1 MQGFAGGL
9 FLPEGSTTRGQ
20 LAAVLWRL
28 EGSPAADG
36 GTDFTDV
43 GPDSWCAA
51 AVRWAS
57 SVDVVL
63 GFGDGRFAPD
73 EAVTREQ
80 TAAILQRY
88 AAYKGWDLSAGEG
101 VDLSS
106 FADAADV
113 SRYAVPAMQWACG
126 SGLLLGDGTALLPQG
141 TALRVQTA
149 AMIQRFCTAFSA
161 PRALS

>member
-1 MQGFAGGL
+1 MQGFEGGL

-20 LAAVLWRL
+20 LAAILWRL
-28 EGSPAADG
+28 EGCPAAEG

-73 EAVTREQ
+73 AAVTREQ
-80 TAAILQRY
+80 TAAILWRY
-88 AAYKGWDLSAGEG
+88 AAYKGWDLSAGA
-101 VDLSS
+101 DLAA
-106 FADAADV
+106 FGDAADV
-113 SRYAVPAMQWACG
+113 SSYAVSAMQWACG
-126 SGLLLGDGTALLPQG
+126 SGLLIGDGAALLPQG

-149 AMIQRFCTAFSA
+149 AMMERFCTAFSA
-161 PRALS
+161 LSAQT